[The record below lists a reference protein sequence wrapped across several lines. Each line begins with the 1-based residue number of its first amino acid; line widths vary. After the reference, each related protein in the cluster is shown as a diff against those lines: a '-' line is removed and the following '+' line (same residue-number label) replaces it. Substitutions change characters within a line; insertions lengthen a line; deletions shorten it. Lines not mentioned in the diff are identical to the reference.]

1 MRFILIALFIC
12 AGVFAQNTTH
22 NLDYYFSE
30 LDSELLDLNIP
41 TPKEIIGHEV
51 GEWHVSHD
59 KLVQYMY
66 ALANASDRVT
76 IEDRGKTF
84 EGRPILLLTITSR
97 NNQLNIDEILE
108 KHKKITDYQQNI
120 KIEDQ
125 ISKINID
132 KKDTKNRRTYNLDSK
147 TYLDSDLDDEQTVRI
162 NKIEEPEHVNEEVDE
177 TKPEI
182 ENNDNFVTRSF
193 SLADGSLTNFAEA
206 FGTTPVSTRRSS
218 TAISVRSARSAQSV
232 RSQTS
237 VNNADSCTNCS
248 RRSSRTSNNLK

>member
-1 MRFILIALFIC
+1 MRFFLIALFIC

-97 NNQLNIDEILE
+97 NNHLNIDKILE

-125 ISKINID
+125 PIIVYQGFSIHGNEASGS
-132 KKDTKNRRTYNLDSK
+132 NASLLLAY
-147 TYLDSDLDDEQTVRI
+147 YLACLLYTSPSPRDRQKSRM
-162 NKIEEPEHVNEEVDE
+162 P
-177 TKPEI
+177 
-182 ENNDNFVTRSF
+182 
-193 SLADGSLTNFAEA
+193 
-206 FGTTPVSTRRSS
+206 SS
-218 TAISVRSARSAQSV
+218 A
-232 RSQTS
+232 
-237 VNNADSCTNCS
+237 
-248 RRSSRTSNNLK
+248 

>member
-1 MRFILIALFIC
+1 MVMNHLMSSLMLILMIFNPIIKMRFILIALFIC

-30 LDSELLDLNIP
+30 LDSGSLESNIP

-125 ISKINID
+125 PIIVYQGFSIHGNEASGS
-132 KKDTKNRRTYNLDSK
+132 NASLLLAY
-147 TYLDSDLDDEQTVRI
+147 YLAASNSCL
-162 NKIEEPEHVNEEVDE
+162 
-177 TKPEI
+177 
-182 ENNDNFVTRSF
+182 
-193 SLADGSLTNFAEA
+193 LY
-206 FGTTPVSTRRSS
+206 
-218 TAISVRSARSAQSV
+218 
-232 RSQTS
+232 TS
-237 VNNADSCTNCS
+237 PSPRD
-248 RRSSRTSNNLK
+248 